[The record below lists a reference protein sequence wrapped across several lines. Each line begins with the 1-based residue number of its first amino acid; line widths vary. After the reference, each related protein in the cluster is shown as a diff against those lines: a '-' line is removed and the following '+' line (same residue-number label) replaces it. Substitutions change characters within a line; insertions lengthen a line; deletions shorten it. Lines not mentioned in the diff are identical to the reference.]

1 MILKIYKKF
10 SKKFHC
16 NGDEK
21 SRNGGIRKS
30 LSLNETEKS
39 RKKVG
44 KSAETLSK
52 GVEFPAQVK

>member
-1 MILKIYKKF
+1 MILKICEKF
-10 SKKFHC
+10 SKKSHC

-21 SRNGGIRKS
+21 SRNGGVRKS

-44 KSAETLSK
+44 KVRKLYRK
-52 GVEFPAQVK
+52 GLNFPLR

>member
-1 MILKIYKKF
+1 MILKICKKF
-10 SKKFHC
+10 SKKSHC

-21 SRNGGIRKS
+21 SRNGRVRKS

-52 GVEFPAQVK
+52 RAEFPARVK